1 MGFKRKTID
10 TYEAA
15 MDQAMRFLSARFLS
29 CMELRQ
35 KLRQKKVS
43 GELIE
48 RVEERLMELGYL
60 DDERLSKEALR
71 LYMEAEKYSAVYI
84 RQKMQQRGLSIGS
97 AFSSYDETVAARR
110 ILHQKGLWHFED
122 ESYVYMDD
130 DTDINMDGLSKVYDT
145 AQINMSTRQETQY
158 KIMKVLHNR
167 GFSMHTIRAI
177 IAMYEA
183 YTSRNV

>member
-48 RVEERLMELGYL
+48 RVEQRLIELGYL

-110 ILHQKGLWHFED
+110 ILQQKGLWPFED
-122 ESYVYMDD
+122 ESYVYID
-130 DTDINMDGLSKVYDT
+130 DTNVDAAS
-145 AQINMSTRQETQY
+145 RQAIQY
-158 KIMKVLHNR
+158 KMMKVLHNR
-167 GFSMHTIRAI
+167 GFSMHTIREI
-177 IAMYEA
+177 VAMYEA
-183 YTSRNV
+183 DTSRTV

>member
-10 TYEAA
+10 PYEAA

-48 RVEERLMELGYL
+48 RVEERLMALGYL

-71 LYMEAEKYSAVYI
+71 LYMEAEKYSAV
-84 RQKMQQRGLSIGS
+84 
-97 AFSSYDETVAARR
+97 
-110 ILHQKGLWHFED
+110 
-122 ESYVYMDD
+122 
-130 DTDINMDGLSKVYDT
+130 
-145 AQINMSTRQETQY
+145 
-158 KIMKVLHNR
+158 
-167 GFSMHTIRAI
+167 
-177 IAMYEA
+177 
-183 YTSRNV
+183 

>member
-29 CMELRQ
+29 CVELRQ
-35 KLRQKKVS
+35 KLRQKKVP

-48 RVEERLMELGYL
+48 RVERRLMELGYL

-71 LYMEAEKYSAVYI
+71 LYMEAEKYSI
-84 RQKMQQRGLSIGS
+84 RQKCSNVDFLS
-97 AFSSYDETVAARR
+97 VRR
-110 ILHQKGLWHFED
+110 FLHTMKRWQLDGFYSKKGLWPFED
-122 ESYVYMDD
+122 EAYVYMDD
-130 DTDINMDGLSKVYDT
+130 DTDINMDGLSEVYDT
-145 AQINMSTRQETQY
+145 AQINTATRQATQY

-167 GFSMHTIRAI
+167 GFSMHTIREI
-177 IAMYEA
+177 VAMYEA
-183 YTSRNV
+183 DTSRNV

>member
-1 MGFKRKTID
+1 MGFKRKAID

-15 MDQAMRFLSARFLS
+15 MNQAMRFLSARFLS

-48 RVEERLMELGYL
+48 RVEQRLIELGYL

-110 ILHQKGLWHFED
+110 ILQQKGLWPFED
-122 ESYVYMDD
+122 EAYVYMDD
-130 DTDINMDGLSKVYDT
+130 DTDINMDGLSEVYDT
-145 AQINMSTRQETQY
+145 AQINTATRQATQY

-167 GFSMHTIRAI
+167 GFSMHTIREI
-177 IAMYEA
+177 VAMYEA
-183 YTSRNV
+183 DTSRNV

>member
-29 CMELRQ
+29 CVELRQ
-35 KLRQKKVS
+35 KLRQKKVP

-48 RVEERLMELGYL
+48 RVERRLMELGYL

-110 ILHQKGLWHFED
+110 ILQQKGLWPFED
-122 ESYVYMDD
+122 EAYVYMDD
-130 DTDINMDGLSKVYDT
+130 DTDINMDGLSEVYDT
-145 AQINMSTRQETQY
+145 AQINTATRQATQY
-158 KIMKVLHNR
+158 KIMKVLYNR
-167 GFSMHTIRAI
+167 GFSMHTIREI
-177 IAMYEA
+177 VAMYEA
-183 YTSRNV
+183 DTSRNV

>member
-1 MGFKRKTID
+1 MGFKRKAID

-43 GELIE
+43 RELIE
-48 RVEERLMELGYL
+48 RVERRLIELGYL

-110 ILHQKGLWHFED
+110 ILQQKGLWPFED
-122 ESYVYMDD
+122 ESYVYID
-130 DTDINMDGLSKVYDT
+130 DTNVDADRASEEYDT
-145 AQINMSTRQETQY
+145 APIDAASRQAIQY
-158 KIMKVLHNR
+158 KMMKVLHNR
-167 GFSMHTIRAI
+167 GFSMHTIREI
-177 IAMYEA
+177 VAMYEA
-183 YTSRNV
+183 DTSRTV

>member
-29 CMELRQ
+29 CVELRQ
-35 KLRQKKVS
+35 KLRQKKVP

-48 RVEERLMELGYL
+48 RVERRLMELGYL
-60 DDERLSKEALR
+60 DDERLSREALR
-71 LYMEAEKYSAVYI
+71 LYMEAEKYSVVYI

-110 ILHQKGLWHFED
+110 ILQQKGLWPFED
-122 ESYVYMDD
+122 EAYVYMDD
-130 DTDINMDGLSKVYDT
+130 DTDINMDGLSEVYDT
-145 AQINMSTRQETQY
+145 AQINTATRQAAQY

-167 GFSMHTIRAI
+167 GFSMHTIREI
-177 IAMYEA
+177 VAMYEA
-183 YTSRNV
+183 DTSRNV

>member
-35 KLRQKKVS
+35 KLRQKKVP

-48 RVEERLMELGYL
+48 RVEQRLLELGYL

-71 LYMEAEKYSAVYI
+71 LYMEAEKYSIVYI

-110 ILHQKGLWHFED
+110 ILQQKGLWPFED
-122 ESYVYMDD
+122 DSYVHMDD
-130 DTDINMDGLSKVYDT
+130 DTEVDVDGT
-145 AQINMSTRQETQY
+145 QEAYGTVAIAAASCQEVQY

-167 GFSMHTIRAI
+167 GFSMHTIREI
-177 IAMYEA
+177 VAMYEA
-183 YTSRNV
+183 YTNRIV